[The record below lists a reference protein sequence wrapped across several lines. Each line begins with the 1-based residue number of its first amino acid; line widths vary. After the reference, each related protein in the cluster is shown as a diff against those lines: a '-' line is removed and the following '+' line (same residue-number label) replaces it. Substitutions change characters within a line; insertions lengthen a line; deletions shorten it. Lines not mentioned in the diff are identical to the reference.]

1 MEVRGHLW
9 QTVRLSPP
17 ISPRNQTQMVRL
29 GSLRLHQRLSHPLAQ
44 QRSKKKKANKTFI
57 ILRKRGAE
65 GGRGGGQRTALWL
78 WLSPS
83 TVWVLERRP
92 KGVTSE
98 RTQIT

>member
-44 QRSKKKKANKTFI
+44 QRSKKKKSKQNLYYIKK
-57 ILRKRGAE
+57 KRGR
-65 GGRGGGQRTALWL
+65 GRERWWSEDSSVALVV
-78 WLSPS
+78 SFHCVGP
-83 TVWVLERRP
+83 
-92 KGVTSE
+92 GA
-98 RTQIT
+98 